1 MEKSKKPLFVYI
13 GYINNDDWQ
22 QNLDSE
28 GKTAARD
35 ADMLNAIMGDQ
46 SKFTGIVLDWFSENV
61 SNLLIYLHL
70 QYNCNIYILIL
81 ILFYITTQ

>member
-35 ADMLNAIMGDQ
+35 ADMLNKIMGDQ
-46 SKFTGIVLDWFSENV
+46 SKFTGIVLDWISENV

-70 QYNCNIYILIL
+70 QYNCNIYLLIL